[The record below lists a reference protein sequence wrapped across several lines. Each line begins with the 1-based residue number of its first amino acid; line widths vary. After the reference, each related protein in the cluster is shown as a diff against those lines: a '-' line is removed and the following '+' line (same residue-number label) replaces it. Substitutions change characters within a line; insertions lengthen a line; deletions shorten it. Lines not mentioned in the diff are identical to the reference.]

1 MPGLVLFNAAPGAGA
16 DKAVNSSFRAALPS
30 HLPSSPATPAVL
42 PRTGRLAA
50 GPGHA
55 VRVAGIPALALALAV
70 LAFALLWFGTLGV
83 RHLLGPD
90 EGRYAEIAREMLV
103 TGDWVTIRY
112 DGLKY
117 FEKPPF
123 HMWVTAL
130 SYTLFGVGEWQARLC
145 VALAG
150 LAGVAASM
158 LAAARWFG
166 ARAGWLAGLVLVSAP
181 MWNAAAHFN
190 TLDMTL
196 SGVMACVL
204 AGMLLAQHPRTTRSA
219 QRNWML
225 ACWAAMGIALLTKG
239 LVGLVLPG
247 LVLVA
252 YTCATRDLALW
263 RRLHAPAGF
272 ALMLGV
278 AVPWYWLVARR
289 NPEFL
294 HFFFIHEHWQRYTST
309 VHARKG
315 ALWYFVPLVL
325 GGFLPWLGML
335 PAMVRT
341 VRHRAGAAGTAGS
354 AGTSGPAPF
363 QPALMCALWAVSIFV
378 FFSLSGSKLPG
389 YILPVFPALAILA
402 GAALTQASVPAWR
415 RQLWAM
421 LSIGALGLLAS
432 PIVATLD
439 SNNTPNLLY
448 RAYAVWVALAFAL
461 VCASTVAAL
470 WLRHRH
476 GRMASIAAYA
486 LGMLL
491 AFTVGLLG
499 HEAIGRSASGIGLA
513 APIERVLRPGMPLYG
528 VGMLDHTLPF
538 YLRHPL
544 TMVAQPDELAFG
556 TEQEPQNW
564 LPTVDAFVDA
574 WQHGPRA
581 VALLSPATF
590 AELSVRV
597 PMHVIA
603 RDWRRVAVANFPVA
617 GVR

>member
-1 MPGLVLFNAAPGAGA
+1 LPGLVLFNAAPGAGA
-16 DKAVNSSFRAALPS
+16 DKAVNTSARVALPS
-30 HLPSSPATPAVL
+30 HLTSSPATPTVL
-42 PRTGRLAA
+42 PHAERRSA
-50 GPGHA
+50 GPGIA
-55 VRVAGIPALALALAV
+55 VRAAGIPAIALALAV
-70 LAFALLWFGTLGV
+70 LAFALLWFGTLGA

-90 EGRYAEIAREMLV
+90 EGRYAEIAREMLS

-123 HMWVTAL
+123 HMWMTAL
-130 SYTLFGVGEWQARLC
+130 SYALFGMGEWQARLC

-158 LAAARWFG
+158 TAAARWFG
-166 ARAGWLAGLVLVSAP
+166 ARAGWLAGLVLASAP

-204 AGMLLAQHPRTTRSA
+204 ASLLLAQHPGTTPSA

-225 ACWAAMGIALLTKG
+225 ACWVAMGIALLTKG

-252 YTCATRDLALW
+252 YTCVTRDLALL
-263 RRLHAPAGF
+263 RRLHAPAGI
-272 ALMLGV
+272 ALMLTV

-294 HFFFIHEHWQRYTST
+294 RFFFVHEHWQRYTST
-309 VHARKG
+309 MHARQG
-315 ALWYFVPLVL
+315 PLWYFVPLAL
-325 GGFLPWLGML
+325 GGFLPWLGLL
-335 PAMVRT
+335 PAMVRIA
-341 VRHRAGAAGTAGS
+341 RHGAGS
-354 AGTSGPAPF
+354 TGTTGTTSPAPF
-363 QPALMCALWAVSIFV
+363 QPALMCALWALSIFA

-402 GAALTQASVPAWR
+402 GAALAQTSVPVWR
-415 RQLWAM
+415 TQLRAM
-421 LSIGALGLLAS
+421 LAIGALGLLAS
-432 PIVATLD
+432 PVVATLD
-439 SNNTPNLLY
+439 SNNTPNVLY
-448 RAYAVWVALAFAL
+448 HAYAVWVAMAFVV
-461 VCASTVAAL
+461 VCTCTVAAL
-470 WLRHRH
+470 WLLRRH
-476 GRMASIAAYA
+476 GRMASITAYA

-491 AFTVGLLG
+491 AFTVALLG
-499 HEAIGRSASGIGLA
+499 HEAIGRPASGIDLA

-556 TEQEPQNW
+556 TEQEPQKW
-564 LPTVDAFVDA
+564 LPTIDAFVDA

-581 VALLSPATF
+581 VALLSPRTF
-590 AELSVRV
+590 AELSARV

>member
-1 MPGLVLFNAAPGAGA
+1 M
-16 DKAVNSSFRAALPS
+16 
-30 HLPSSPATPAVL
+30 PSSPASPAVL
-42 PRTGRLAA
+42 PQAERLAA
-50 GPGHA
+50 RPDHA
-55 VRVAGIPALALALAV
+55 VRVAGIPAVALALAL
-70 LAFALLWFGTLGV
+70 LAFALLWFGTLGA

-90 EGRYAEIAREMLV
+90 EGRYAEIAREMLA

-123 HMWVTAL
+123 HMWVTAV
-130 SYTLFGVGEWQARLC
+130 SYALFGIGEWQARLC

-166 ARAGWLAGLVLVSAP
+166 ARAGWLAGLVLASAP

-196 SGVMACVL
+196 SGVLACAL
-204 AGMLLAQHPRTTRSA
+204 ASMLLAQHPRTTPTAR
-219 QRNWML
+219 RNWML
-225 ACWAAMGIALLTKG
+225 ACWTAMGIALLTKG
-239 LVGLVLPG
+239 LVGVVLPG
-247 LVLVA
+247 LALVA
-252 YTCATRDLALW
+252 YTCVTRDLALW
-263 RRLHAPAGF
+263 RRLHALAGI
-272 ALMLGV
+272 ALMLLV

-294 HFFFIHEHWQRYTST
+294 HFFFVHEHWQRYTST
-309 VHARKG
+309 VHARQG
-315 ALWYFVPLVL
+315 PPWYFVPLVL
-325 GGFLPWLGML
+325 GGFMPWLGVL

-341 VRHRAGAAGTAGS
+341 VRHRAG
-354 AGTSGPAPF
+354 TSVTTPMTIGPAPF
-363 QPALMCALWAVSIFV
+363 QPAQMCAAWALSIFA

-389 YILPVFPALAILA
+389 YILPLFPALAILA
-402 GAALTQASVPAWR
+402 GAALAQTGAPAWR
-415 RQLWAM
+415 TQLWAM
-421 LSIGALGLLAS
+421 LAIGALGLLAS
-432 PIVATLD
+432 PVVATLD

-448 RAYAVWVALAFAL
+448 RAYAVWVATAFAL
-461 VCASTVAAL
+461 VCAGTLAAL
-470 WLRHRH
+470 WLLRRR
-476 GRMASIAAYA
+476 GRMASITAYA

-491 AFTVGLLG
+491 AFTVALLG
-499 HEAIGRSASGIGLA
+499 HEAIGRPASGIALA

-556 TEQEPQNW
+556 TEQEPQKW
-564 LPTVDAFVDA
+564 LPTIDAFVDA

-581 VALLSPATF
+581 VALLSPRMF
-590 AELSVRV
+590 AELSARV